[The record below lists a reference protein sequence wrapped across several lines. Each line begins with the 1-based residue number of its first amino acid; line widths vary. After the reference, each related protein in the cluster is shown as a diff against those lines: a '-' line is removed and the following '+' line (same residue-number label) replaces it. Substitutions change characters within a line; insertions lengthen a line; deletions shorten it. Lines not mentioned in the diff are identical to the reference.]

1 MGKRVH
7 RHADDETDREQR
19 QKSCWTREQQFKNV
33 QPSSSVLSLP
43 AGLNRWAEREVAST
57 RLCRVCLLFFRS
69 FRQTHDVGC
78 EHMDLIL
85 PKEILVGRH
94 HPIASLADA
103 FPDGP
108 G

>member
-1 MGKRVH
+1 MGKLVH

-33 QPSSSVLSLP
+33 QPSSSVFSLP
-43 AGLNRWAEREVAST
+43 AGLNRWAERKVAST
-57 RLCRVCLLFFRS
+57 RLWSAYLLFFRS

-85 PKEILVGRH
+85 PKEILVCRH
-94 HPIASLADA
+94 HTIASLADT
-103 FPDGP
+103 FLDSP